1 MLSDGAFAV
10 CGYYSTVLCGMQE
23 GCAGKALPEQLLRD
37 TRPVN
42 KDCLYLGQHLKGA
55 ACGDDEV
62 GVLAHLQRADAVGY
76 ADMLRR
82 VEGDGLQR
90 VERAGRSRGY

>member
-1 MLSDGAFAV
+1 MKRRRPIAMLSDGAFAV
-10 CGYYSTVLCGMQE
+10 CGYYSTVLCGLQE

-42 KDCLYLGQHLKGA
+42 KDCLHLGHDLEGA
-55 ACGDDEV
+55 DVRDDEV
-62 GVLAHLQRADAVGY
+62 GILAHLQRADAVRH

-82 VEGDGLQR
+82 IDG
-90 VERAGRSRGY
+90 